1 MRLRAMVP
9 TLPVTGCDLLR
20 WVHPLLA
27 RRADDV
33 RLYCEPPKLWVGI
46 AQDDVV
52 RKSMYR

>member
-52 RKSMYR
+52 RKSMY